1 MALSVSSFTDANGNA
16 SDQPTITGLT
26 EPGATVTV
34 SIFPDGV
41 SGTVVAD
48 ASGRWSWRAT
58 QKLTAGQKSLL
69 VVAKD
74 NNGGQGQVNQTF
86 TVVASTGGNPW
97 GILILIMVLVAIAFG
112 GYVYYKSNNP

>member
-1 MALSVSSFTDANGNA
+1 M
-16 SDQPTITGLT
+16 PTITGLT

-48 ASGRWSWRAT
+48 ASGRWSWRSTKTLSPGA
-58 QKLTAGQKSLL
+58 KSLL
-69 VVAKD
+69 VVAK
-74 NNGGQGQVNQTF
+74 NAAGGQGQVNQSF
-86 TVVASTGGNPW
+86 TVAQGKAGSPGGLI
-97 GILILIMVLVAIAFG
+97 ILILVVVGLGFG